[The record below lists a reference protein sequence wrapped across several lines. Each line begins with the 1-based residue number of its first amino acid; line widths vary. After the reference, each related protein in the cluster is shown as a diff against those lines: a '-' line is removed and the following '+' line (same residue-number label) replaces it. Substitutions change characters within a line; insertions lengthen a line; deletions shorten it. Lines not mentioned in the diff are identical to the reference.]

1 MIHKPKNSRTAR
13 KKKFQF
19 PRMNLEKVS
28 TRLEDIKVEGLK
40 QILKQIEVPI
50 DIKKKIIKKKLVGMI
65 DPIIRS
71 IEKNTYLVVGEKRL
85 RRYGIVLHSGNLPN
99 EINEICLKEHRA
111 HYVAFEIIVTGDDL
125 YVTAERC
132 VYLDRKLV

>member
-13 KKKFQF
+13 KQKFQL
-19 PRMNLEKVS
+19 PRMNSEKVS

-65 DPIIRS
+65 DPTIRS
-71 IEKNTYLVVGEKRL
+71 IEKKHL
-85 RRYGIVLHSGNLPN
+85 S
-99 EINEICLKEHRA
+99 
-111 HYVAFEIIVTGDDL
+111 
-125 YVTAERC
+125 RC
-132 VYLDRKLV
+132 GRKAVEEVWNSFA